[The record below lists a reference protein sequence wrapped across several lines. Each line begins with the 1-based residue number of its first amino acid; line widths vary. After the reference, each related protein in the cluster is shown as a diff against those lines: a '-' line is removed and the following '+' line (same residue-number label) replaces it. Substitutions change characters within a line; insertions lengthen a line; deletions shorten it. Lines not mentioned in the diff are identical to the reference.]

1 MFDIKCRS
9 HQDSNLYFSFTYAE
23 DKQNYFDFMSNTPY
37 FSPLELY
44 SQISIVYSHLD
55 LCSKTEESS
64 VKLFYL
70 LLEVA

>member
-55 LCSKTEESS
+55 L
-64 VKLFYL
+64 
-70 LLEVA
+70 